1 MPPQLAERQGV
12 AGAGLEWAALCG
24 NRDVT
29 GAVLREI
36 VNYAKQVSC
45 DWLMLSI
52 LSSDWL
58 MRAAAAGEVR
68 GAGRADDLPRAV
80 DPGLGHGHRRLQA
93 QEEADT
99 ELLPAGYQQNVWTV
113 VRTEIKCQSYPVFTM
128 HSKNNISTV
137 LLTN

>member
-1 MPPQLAERQGV
+1 M

-58 MRAAAAGEVR
+58 IRAAAAGEVR

-99 ELLPAGYQQNVWTV
+99 ELLPAGYQQNVWSV